1 VTGRQ
6 QSTTRCSG
14 HGPARERRSARWF
27 ASINAPSTAS
37 RFACLS
43 DRHKAEDLAQEVFLQ
58 LHRSLGSIES
68 DAHLLFWLRRVTT
81 NRAIDRLRQEARYVA
96 VSLEACANL
105 ESEGRD
111 ADPMLQ
117 RRLREM
123 IAQLPPL

>member
-1 VTGRQ
+1 
-6 QSTTRCSG
+6 
-14 HGPARERRSARWF
+14 
-27 ASINAPSTAS
+27 
-37 RFACLS
+37 LS